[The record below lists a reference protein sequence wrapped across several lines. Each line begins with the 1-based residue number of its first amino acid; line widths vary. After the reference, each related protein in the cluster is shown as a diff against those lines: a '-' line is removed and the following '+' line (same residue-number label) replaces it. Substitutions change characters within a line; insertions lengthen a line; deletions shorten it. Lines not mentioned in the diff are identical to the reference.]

1 MPEGTATVTYGRRG
15 AIRCR
20 QNSLSL
26 FFHPFPKPGIS
37 SAPSILPGPRGMMD
51 LFLVFNNPGMTERK
65 ISLNAWFNPLWMK

>member
-1 MPEGTATVTYGRRG
+1 MPEGTATVTCGRCG

-20 QNSLSL
+20 RN
-26 FFHPFPKPGIS
+26 FPLLVFPPIPRPGIS
-37 SAPSILPGPRGMMD
+37 SAPSIPPGLSGMMD